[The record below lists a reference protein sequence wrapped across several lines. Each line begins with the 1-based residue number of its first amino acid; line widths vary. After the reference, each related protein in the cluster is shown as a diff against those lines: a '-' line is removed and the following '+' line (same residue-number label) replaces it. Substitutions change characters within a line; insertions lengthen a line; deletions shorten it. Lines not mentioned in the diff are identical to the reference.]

1 MKGTGMARFEKTTLE
16 SPSGATLNLRSM
28 LPDGASAV
36 VQVHH
41 GMGEHSARYARF
53 AQALSGAGYAVYVQ
67 DLRGYGATIAPD
79 APLGVL
85 AASGGFEVLAADA
98 LAVNDHIRSAH
109 PGLPVV
115 VFGHSMG
122 SILSLYFAMKH
133 PDRMDALAC
142 WNSGV
147 DGGAL
152 VAISGLILGTERL
165 FRGANA
171 PSKIAMALTFDT
183 WNKAFKPNRTAFDWL
198 SRDDAEVDLYVA
210 DPLCGFA
217 ASTGLW
223 LDLLGAVKF
232 GGDDQ
237 NLARLPKGLPVHLL
251 GGGDDP
257 CSDKGRA
264 MQRLAARMVK
274 VGMQDVTAVVL
285 PKTRHESL
293 NEVNRDQTTQ
303 DFLNWLKAHLK

>member
-1 MKGTGMARFEKTTLE
+1 MREFQQTTLNA
-16 SPSGATLNLRSM
+16 PSGAALALRFM
-28 LPDGASAV
+28 LPTAKAKAV
-36 VQVHH
+36 VQIHH
-41 GMGEHSARYARF
+41 GMGEHSARYGRF
-53 AQALSGAGYAVYVQ
+53 AQVLAAAGYAVYAQ
-67 DLRGYGATIAPD
+67 DLRGHGATTAPD

-85 AASGGFEVLAADA
+85 AAQDGFDALAADA
-98 LAVNDHIRSAH
+98 LAVNDHIRAQH

-122 SILSLYFAMKH
+122 SILSLYFAMKY

-147 DGGAL
+147 DGGVL

-198 SRDDAEVDLYVA
+198 SRDAGEVDAYVA

-217 ASTGLW
+217 VSTGLW
-223 LDLLGAVKF
+223 LDLLAAVKF
-232 GGDDQ
+232 GGDDR
-237 NLARLPKGLPVHLL
+237 NLMRLPKALPVHLL

-264 MQRLAARMVK
+264 MERLGGRMVAG
-274 VGMQDVTAVVL
+274 GMHDVTTVVL
-285 PKTRHESL
+285 PNTRHESL
-293 NEVNRDQTTQ
+293 NEINRDETTQ
-303 DFLNWLKAHLK
+303 AFLIWLSARLG

>member
-1 MKGTGMARFEKTTLE
+1 MREFQQTTLNA
-16 SPSGATLNLRSM
+16 PSGAALALRCM
-28 LPDGASAV
+28 LPTAKAKVKAV
-36 VQVHH
+36 VQIHH

-53 AQALSGAGYAVYVQ
+53 AQALAGAGYAVYAQ
-67 DLRGYGATIAPD
+67 DLRGHGATTAPD

-85 AASGGFEVLAADA
+85 AAQDGFDALAADA
-98 LAVNDHIRSAH
+98 LAVNDHIRANH

-122 SILSLYFAMKH
+122 SILSLYFAIKY
-133 PDRMDALAC
+133 PDRMAALAC

-147 DGGAL
+147 DGGVL

-198 SRDDAEVDLYVA
+198 SRDAGEVDAYVA

-223 LDLLGAVKF
+223 LDLLTAVKF
-232 GGDDQ
+232 GGDDR
-237 NLARLPKGLPVHLL
+237 NLMRLPKALPVHLP

-264 MQRLAARMVK
+264 MERLAARMVAG
-274 VGMQDVTAVVL
+274 GMSDVTTVVL
-285 PKTRHESL
+285 PNTRHESL
-293 NEVNRDQTTQ
+293 NEINRDETTEA
-303 DFLNWLKAHLK
+303 FLIWLSARLG